1 MSIHKEGRK
10 IVLLLFCLLVLSNY
24 SVFIHSNLSSFFLIL
39 VVLFSL
45 LIFLFVLQFFRNP
58 SIKINQNDNIL
69 VSPAEGK
76 IVIIN
81 KVIEDEYFKSEK
93 IQVSIFMSP
102 FNIHVNRNPIS
113 GVVEYYK
120 YHAGQYLL
128 AWHPKSSKLNER
140 NTIVIKSKSNK
151 KILIRQI
158 AGTVARRIKCYLN
171 KGDLVNQ
178 CEEFGFIKFG
188 SRVDLFLPLD
198 FNLDLKLGDKTFAG
212 ITRIGRF

>member
-10 IVLLLFCLLVLSNY
+10 IVLILFFLLVLSNY
-24 SVFIHSNLSSFFLIL
+24 SIFIYSNLSSLFLTF

-128 AWHPKSSKLNER
+128 AWHPKSSKLNE
-140 NTIVIKSKSNK
+140 
-151 KILIRQI
+151 
-158 AGTVARRIKCYLN
+158 
-171 KGDLVNQ
+171 
-178 CEEFGFIKFG
+178 
-188 SRVDLFLPLD
+188 
-198 FNLDLKLGDKTFAG
+198 
-212 ITRIGRF
+212 